1 MRTTALQPHQTFPGR
16 ARVFKHQAAT
26 DKQSGQIEKTIVT
39 TSLVSDTEIIPTTI
53 TIISNKIAW
62 FDWG

>member
-1 MRTTALQPHQTFPGR
+1 MRRTALQPHQLFSGR
-16 ARVFKHQAAT
+16 ARVNHKAAAN
-26 DKQSGQIEKTIVT
+26 KQSGQIEKAIIT
-39 TSLVSDTEIIPTTI
+39 TTLVSDTEIIPTTI

>member
-1 MRTTALQPHQTFPGR
+1 MKTTALQPHKTFTGR
-16 ARVFKHQAAT
+16 ARVNHQAAT
-26 DKQSGQIEKTIVT
+26 DKQSGQIEKTIIT
-39 TSLVSDTEIIPTTI
+39 TTLVSDTEIIPTTI